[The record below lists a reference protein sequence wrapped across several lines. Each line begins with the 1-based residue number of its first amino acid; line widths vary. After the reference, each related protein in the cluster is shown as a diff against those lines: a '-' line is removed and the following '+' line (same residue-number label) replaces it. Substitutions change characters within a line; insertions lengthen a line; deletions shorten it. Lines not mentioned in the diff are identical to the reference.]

1 MHEQHNIGQALL
13 DFLLA
18 SPEGRAALS
27 AILTAFIG
35 SVIRLAVMYSE
46 RRITNHE
53 DILRLEQQD
62 ALEQQVEVIKRQ
74 VAELS
79 DFLEEMEEG

>member
-1 MHEQHNIGQALL
+1 MQQENNFTQALL

-18 SPEGRAALS
+18 SPEGRATLS

-35 SVIRLAVMYSE
+35 SAIRLLIAKSE
-46 RRITNHE
+46 QRGTDRG

-62 ALEQQVEVIKRQ
+62 ALEQEIEVIKQ
-74 VAELS
+74 QMLELKLVL
-79 DFLEEMEEG
+79 DRLEER